1 MANKPKRP
9 GYDLKAAGRRRDL
22 AVRIGLTAI
31 VVIFAVVLVGY
42 IVISHHSK
50 GDGHGQAVRVASSK
64 LVTKD
69 GKPKAVVSF
78 YEDFLC
84 PACGHF
90 EQTFGPTV
98 SKLIDSG
105 AIAADYYMVGLLSRP
120 QNENYSSRAGAA
132 AYCVA
137 DESIDAFRRF
147 HTALFSK
154 DLQPEETGKTFPDN
168 ARLIEIAREAGAAGK
183 VPDCVKSGKYVAM
196 VDELAGSSDIRGTPT
211 IRINGEDYQWSTPD
225 ALVAK
230 IKEIVGDVPG
240 LDSAATPPAS

>member
-1 MANKPKRP
+1 MAPKPKRP
-9 GYDLKAAGRRRDL
+9 GYDPKAGRRRDL
-22 AVRIGLTAI
+22 AVRIGLTSI

-42 IVISHHSK
+42 IVISHHPK
-50 GDGHGQAVRVASSK
+50 GGGHGQAVRVASSK

-69 GKPKAVVSF
+69 GNPKAVVSF

-90 EQTFGPTV
+90 ERTFGPTV

-120 QNENYSSRAGAA
+120 QNDDYSSRAGAA

-147 HTALFSK
+147 HTALFTPQ
-154 DLQPEETGKTFPDN
+154 LQPEETGKTFPDN
-168 ARLIEIAREAGAAGK
+168 ARLIETARQAGAAGK
-183 VPDCVKSGKYVAM
+183 VPDCIKSGKYIAM

-230 IKEIVGDVPG
+230 IKEIVGNVPG